1 MPEFNGDAHFFRF
14 RAEIPFHI
22 LKALFVQEK
31 IEILELYIFKFHDVI
46 KCLSVK
52 QEIRLIE

>member
-46 KCLSVK
+46 KA
-52 QEIRLIE
+52 